1 MKSWLNENLNES
13 PESGSYKTS
22 DLALAATLSLFHPI
36 ESVDK
41 SQPQRVVFVFK
52 RSHELDELVESY
64 WGGSLSVEPQRYFS
78 QLKNIKTRI
87 YASR

>member
-1 MKSWLNENLNES
+1 MKSWLNENLNEA
-13 PESGSYKTS
+13 PENGSYKTS
-22 DLALAATLSLFHPI
+22 DLALVATISLFHPI

-41 SQPQRVVFVFK
+41 SHPQRVVFVFK
-52 RSHELDELVESY
+52 RSKDLGELIESY
-64 WGGSLSVEPQRYFS
+64 WSGNLKIEPQRYFA

>member
-1 MKSWLNENLNES
+1 MKMN
-13 PESGSYKTS
+13 SYYYETS
-22 DLALAATLSLFHPI
+22 DLALATALSLFHPI

-41 SQPQRVVFVFK
+41 TDLRRVCFVFR
-52 RSHELDELVESY
+52 RSKELDELIESY
-64 WGGSLSVEPQRYFS
+64 WNGSLSVEPQRYFG